1 MEENKNAV
9 GKLFD
14 KFYRRLDYLKGECEK
29 EDDEN
34 IQIVYKEK
42 IDELE
47 SFIDELNSK
56 ISNIID
62 EEYQNLWE
70 RFARILKSNK
80 EEISEKKEGYI
91 MQGYMN

>member
-14 KFYRRLDYLKGECEK
+14 KFYSRLDYLKGKKEK

-34 IQIVYKEK
+34 MQIVYKEK

-47 SFIDELNSK
+47 SFIDELDSK
-56 ISNIID
+56 ISKIID
-62 EEYQNLWE
+62 EEYQNLWG
-70 RFARILKSNK
+70 RFSRILKSNK
-80 EEISEKKEGYI
+80 EEISEKKKVI
-91 MQGYMN
+91 